1 MQPFLKPWAFLFRH
15 RKLLFSSL
23 SRISTDLQVHQH
35 SDSTSSLL
43 LTPSEWLCFLA
54 MQSPNNSSAYPPTNT
69 VVFQECCHLKI
80 LGVNKHENKK
90 TCCSSR
96 GTHTHTPSQ
105 SSKKDFRPL
114 RGACIQ
120 DQPALI
126 LTAKLFI
133 FQSVPVT
140 FPLSLVQARRWRRS
154 RKKLGDLF
162 STASSLL
169 KKEHDPLSSQS
180 LHRVCTGHYGPIA
193 WLFIMCF
200 LVPCTLPE
208 YQKLVVSAD

>member
-1 MQPFLKPWAFLFRH
+1 MGWGERERERGGVSFFRSFILGTIGIGLESYPTQFALLEWFGGVQPFLKPWAFLFRH

-54 MQSPNNSSAYPPTNT
+54 MQSPNNSSAYPPTKHRCLSG
-69 VVFQECCHLKI
+69 VLSLEI
-80 LGVNKHENKK
+80 LGVQKHENKK

-96 GTHTHTPSQ
+96 GTHTHTQ

-114 RGACIQ
+114 RAACIQ

-154 RKKLGDLF
+154 KK
-162 STASSLL
+162 
-169 KKEHDPLSSQS
+169 K
-180 LHRVCTGHYGPIA
+180 
-193 WLFIMCF
+193 
-200 LVPCTLPE
+200 
-208 YQKLVVSAD
+208 